1 MYTTPGAPEK
11 DLGARQNMLICF
23 ALDVELM
30 LYHDFRLVETRAGAV
45 ITGDWARTSASSMA
59 LTFFYA
65 NHGYRHFRVEYDRV
79 KAEGKQNFAGEDA
92 ITARGYVEPFE
103 DNIDLWLT
111 SASELRATWF
121 EEDYDYDRLCSEFS
135 IKQPTRIGE
144 PKPLYGIVDELVPKS
159 ERRPPVCHISVCCKK
174 TSVGRPLYATMTPTD
189 ALERSESRF
198 DLEKLDPKKE
208 GAAATR
214 WKIVEQLEIPTM
226 QCPRCKNLFAEAFL
240 MHLLRTPAQHFNRSK
255 EGLSGD
261 PFGRIGP
268 YPCLPDHNGLVRR

>member
-1 MYTTPGAPEK
+1 MT
-11 DLGARQNMLICF
+11 DC
-23 ALDVELM
+23 
-30 LYHDFRLVETRAGAV
+30 AV
-45 ITGDWARTSASSMA
+45 S
-59 LTFFYA
+59 F
-65 NHGYRHFRVEYDRV
+65 N
-79 KAEGKQNFAGEDA
+79 
-92 ITARGYVEPFE
+92 
-103 DNIDLWLT
+103 
-111 SASELRATWF
+111 
-121 EEDYDYDRLCSEFS
+121 S

-144 PKPLYGIVDELVPKS
+144 PKPLYGIVYELVPKS

-198 DLEKLDPKKE
+198 DLEKFDPKKE

-226 QCPRCKNLFAEAFL
+226 QCPRCKNLFAEGFL